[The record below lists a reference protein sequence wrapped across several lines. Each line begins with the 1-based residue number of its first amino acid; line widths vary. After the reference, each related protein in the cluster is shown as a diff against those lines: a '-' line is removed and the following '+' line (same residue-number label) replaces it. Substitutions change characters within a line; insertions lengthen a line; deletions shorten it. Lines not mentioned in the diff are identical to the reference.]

1 MEPINVTPLNALTLA
16 FNGSSLIEASA
27 GTGKT
32 YTISGL
38 YLRLLLGHGEQS
50 PLSCEQI
57 LVVTFTNAATEELR
71 DRIRKR
77 INLAFK
83 RFLGLAVN
91 DDFIE
96 QLYQDTSEAERP
108 IALRRLDLALKS
120 LDEAAIFTIHAF
132 CQRVLSDM
140 AFESSL
146 LFESEFTLDDSEFLH
161 HAVRD
166 FWREV
171 CYPLP
176 PFLAQ
181 AISDVF
187 AEPDVL
193 AQKLRPLLGASQAV
207 LSKQPPAFEK
217 LQQQLNQ
224 SIRRFTLLWQ
234 SLHAN
239 TLELLQSL
247 PLNGQR
253 FGKAADGYPK
263 LSQLFDS
270 VTNWV
275 KFGQGLPPLKALE
288 QLALSELKLNKGG
301 VTPSSAEA
309 PLLDHIERLLE
320 LINELIP
327 SFLVRARD
335 GIRQRFT
342 GQKQQRNLMTP
353 DDLLLSLA
361 MALSQN
367 PITLAHA
374 IAKRFPVALIDEFQ
388 DTDPLQFTIFNQ
400 VYQQPLASQLELPTD
415 TTVQSPNDDN
425 YGNGNKANDAS
436 KGQLSLLMIGDPKQA
451 IYAFRGADI
460 YTYIAARQQTQAHY
474 NLDTNYRSSTQ
485 LVNGVNQLFS
495 QHDDPFISQAIPY
508 DSVNTPSSAAHKHLS
523 ESKQNPAALRIRLL
537 AEDDVD
543 GLNKTTARQRLAADA
558 ASEIK
563 RLLTE
568 AQQGLCKVHSSQGQE
583 GKPLIA
589 KDIAIL
595 VRDRNEAA
603 VMKAALSARKI
614 GAVFLSRDS
623 VFNTIE
629 AREMAIL
636 LYALATPKDER
647 AIRAALATELVGFN
661 AQRIHQFNQDEEQRQ
676 LVLNQFTHWH
686 QLWQQRGVMP
696 ALLNFASETRLIHR
710 YLSQSLTVEATSL
723 DGNKLDGH
731 ELDNQNMANDST
743 NNNRY
748 DSNFNDADEDNAAD
762 IKGSGERRLTDFR
775 HLAELLQQKAT
786 ELDGSSALINWYE
799 QQLIGNN
806 GGDEQQLRLE
816 SEQNLVQI
824 VTIHKSKGLE
834 YPVCFVPFVSLARGN
849 RKRPAPMMYHKNEQ
863 LIWDIDA
870 TDEGWEQLK
879 QETLA
884 EDLRLLYVALTRPV
898 YVCYLYIANQSR
910 QLKAGISS
918 QLHETGIGYLL
929 GITDK
934 KTDFSLIQARVNAI
948 AAVPAMSVECLTSDI
963 DDSVLADNNDNN
975 NALAPK
981 RVTRLQSLAWRVGSY
996 SGLVKH
1002 LPHERVAPG
1011 ADDEDF
1017 SDELIQL
1024 QLQDEVITESV
1035 LDRFSF
1041 ERGANAGSFMHL
1053 VLELFD
1059 FTQADSELPPALAK
1073 AMKQYGFDETLWQ
1086 QPLTTWY
1093 QQILAAPLF
1102 IPPLFSAPLIT
1113 ASLSKD
1119 ASLSVVDNSQ
1129 AQPTSSLTL
1138 SQLGMQQKMVEME
1151 FYLPI
1156 STLPA
1161 SKLNHLLQQH
1171 GYVGGL
1177 DFDTLKGMLKGFID
1191 LTFEYQ
1197 GQFYIADYKSNHLGN
1212 KYSDYTHSAMAKA
1225 IDSHRY
1231 NLQYI
1236 LYTLALHRYLS
1247 LRLPDYNYQQ
1257 HIGGCY
1263 YLFLRGMHPQH
1274 PGAGVFYDKPPQ
1286 ALIEQLDRLFSG
1298 QTDNRAPE
1306 TS

>member
-1 MEPINVTPLNALTLA
+1 MTPITVTPLNALTLP
-16 FNGSSLIEASA
+16 FSGSSLIEASA

-38 YLRLLLGHGEQS
+38 YLRLLLGHGGKT

-77 INLAFK
+77 ISLAFK
-83 RFLGLAVN
+83 RFLGLTVK

-96 QLYQDTSEAERP
+96 QLYQDTVEDERA

-120 LDEAAIFTIHAF
+120 LDEAAIFTIHGF

-176 PFLAQ
+176 AYLAQ
-181 AISDVF
+181 AISEVF

-207 LSKQPPAFEK
+207 LSKQPLAFET
-217 LQQQLNQ
+217 LQQQLSQ
-224 SIRRFTLLWQ
+224 SISRFTLLWQ
-234 SLHAN
+234 SLHAS

-270 VTNWV
+270 ISNWV
-275 KFGQGLPPLKALE
+275 KFGQGLPPKKAFE

-301 VTPSSAEA
+301 IVPSADEA
-309 PLLDHIERLLE
+309 PLLDHIERLVE
-320 LINELIP
+320 LIDQLIP
-327 SFLVRARD
+327 SFLVRARE
-335 GIRQRFT
+335 GIRQRFA

-367 PITLAHA
+367 PITLANA

-388 DTDPLQFTIFNQ
+388 DTDPLQFRIFNQ
-400 VYQQPLASQLELPTD
+400 VYQQPLASQLELTLASSTENPTCD
-415 TTVQSPNDDN
+415 V
-425 YGNGNKANDAS
+425 S

-485 LVNGVNQLFS
+485 LVNGVNRLFS
-495 QHDDPFISQAIPY
+495 QHADPFINQAIPY
-508 DSVNTPSSAAHKHLS
+508 DCVNTPSSAVNKTLS
-523 ESKQNPAALRIRLL
+523 EATTNPAALRIRLL
-537 AEDDVD
+537 AEDEVN

-568 AQQGLCKVHSSQGQE
+568 AQQGLCCIHAEANSQ

-603 VMKAALSARKI
+603 VMKAALSARNI

-647 AIRAALATELVGFN
+647 AIRAALATELMGFN
-661 AQRIHQFNQDEEQRQ
+661 AQNIHQFNQDEEQRQ
-676 LVLNQFTHWH
+676 RVLDQFTHWH
-686 QLWQQRGVMP
+686 QVWQRRGVMP
-696 ALLNFASETRLIHR
+696 ALLNFASETQLIHR
-710 YLSQSLTVEATSL
+710 YLSRSVTSEAIDL
-723 DGNKLDGH
+723 DDSNGRNNGKD
-731 ELDNQNMANDST
+731 DDDDDNDS
-743 NNNRY
+743 
-748 DSNFNDADEDNAAD
+748 AANL
-762 IKGSGERRLTDFR
+762 KVSGERRLTDFR

-834 YPVCFVPFVSLARGN
+834 YPLCFVPFVSLARGN
-849 RKRPAPMMYHKNEQ
+849 KKRPAPMMYHNNEQ

-929 GITDK
+929 GISDK
-934 KTDFSLIQARVNAI
+934 QADFTSIHTKVQAI
-948 AAVPAMSVECLTSDI
+948 ADLPSMSVECLSNEI
-963 DDSVLADNNDNN
+963 DDSVLADIHNND
-975 NALAPK
+975 AELTAK
-981 RVTRLQSLAWRVGSY
+981 QVTRAPSLAWRVGSY

-1017 SDELIQL
+1017 TDELIQL
-1024 QLQDEVITESV
+1024 QLQDEPTSEPL

-1059 FTQADSELPPALAK
+1059 FTQAESELAPALTK

-1086 QPLTTWY
+1086 QPLTMWY

-1102 IPPLFSAPLIT
+1102 IPKSFIPKSFTTPLIT
-1113 ASLSKD
+1113 APSSVTSPEDTSLS
-1119 ASLSVVDNSQ
+1119 AADNSQ
-1129 AQPTSSLTL
+1129 AQATSLLTL
-1138 SQLGMQQKMVEME
+1138 SQLGIKQKMVEME

-1156 STLPA
+1156 STLQA
-1161 SKLNHLLQQH
+1161 SQLNQVLQQH
-1171 GYVGGL
+1171 GYVAGL

-1191 LTFEYQ
+1191 LTFEHQ
-1197 GQFYIADYKSNHLGN
+1197 GQFYIADYKSNHLGD
-1212 KYSDYTHSAMAKA
+1212 KYSDYTHSAMANA

-1247 LRLPDYNYQQ
+1247 LRLPEYHYQE

-1263 YLFLRGMHPQH
+1263 YLFLRGMHPEH

-1286 ALIEQLDRLFSG
+1286 ALIEQLDRLFTG
-1298 QTDNRAPE
+1298 HTDNRAPE
-1306 TS
+1306 TSSC